1 MVEQLTSDLW
11 DQGFESSC
19 RPALLKNGGKS
30 QTGSGLT
37 DGDEDGSTSMNENVD
52 QIIVDQP
59 EVVEV
64 EVGETEV
71 DEFDCKKTDYGCCPD
86 QGPML

>member
-1 MVEQLTSDLW
+1 V
-11 DQGFESSC
+11 
-19 RPALLKNGGKS
+19 LLKNGGKFK
-30 QTGSGLT
+30 TGSGLA
-37 DGDEDGSTSMNENVD
+37 DGDEDGSTGMNENVD
-52 QIIVDQP
+52 LIIVDQP
-59 EVVEV
+59 EVGEV